1 MFSTKGDDKYYQF
14 LIYKIISC
22 TVLALIQLPTSV
34 SELLPLYTINS
45 THHEKKNVPIV
56 SLGTSCC
63 VFIYIV
69 IKVCLCLQ

>member
-45 THHEKKNVPIV
+45 THHEKKM
-56 SLGTSCC
+56 SL
-63 VFIYIV
+63 
-69 IKVCLCLQ
+69 LCLWGPLAVYLSIL